1 MPLVN
6 FFEEMI
12 MKVQGI
18 FLIVLFLFLGTS
30 CTKKVDQNVKVL
42 NLVVSAEIKGLDPI
56 FADDAYSSGEVA
68 RVYEGLLEY
77 HFLKRPYTLIPNLA
91 ESLPEVSKDGSTY
104 TFKIRKGVFFHDD
117 ACFPGGK
124 GRELAAKD
132 FVYSFKRLAD
142 PKLQSTGWWL
152 LQDKITG
159 LDEWRNKYSN
169 APEVNYSDEIEGL
182 KAIDQYTLQFKLKKS
197 FPQFLYALAMPFTFV
212 VAEEAVK
219 KYGKEFI
226 NHPIGTGPF
235 ILPVFTQSNK
245 ITYSKNP
252 TFRTKLYPS
261 EASEEFSTPEYLT
274 DAGKQLPL
282 VDKIE
287 VNIIKES
294 QPKWLN
300 FQKGKIDYIS
310 IPKDNFNQVI
320 NSNNGLNEEMAKK
333 GIVLKINTAL
343 DIAYISFNHD
353 NPIFKNIDLRRA
365 MSLATNPDESNR
377 IFYNNTATV
386 AESIVPPGIAGYL
399 KDFKNPYRGQNLAE
413 AKRLLAKAGFPGGKG
428 LPEMTYDTTATT
440 DARQGAEFFQREMA
454 KIGIKIAVVA
464 NPWPQLQEKIN
475 KRKVMLYGLAWSADY
490 PDAENF
496 LQLLY
501 GPNKSPG
508 ANGSGFDDPEFNAL
522 FKAAALMQDGP
533 TRTALYEKLNRI
545 AALNVPVI
553 YGVHRQNYILKHGYL
568 KNYMPS
574 DFDHGNAQYLNID
587 LKEKFKTLETL

>member
-1 MPLVN
+1 
-6 FFEEMI
+6 
-12 MKVQGI
+12 MKVQRI
-18 FLIVLFLFLGTS
+18 LIVILFLFLGTS

-56 FADDAYSSGEVA
+56 FCDDAYSSGEVA

-104 TFKIRKGVFFHDD
+104 TFKIKKGVFFHDD

-124 GRELAAKD
+124 GRELNAQD
-132 FVYSFKRLAD
+132 FVYSIKRLAD

-152 LQDKITG
+152 LQDKIAG
-159 LDEWRNKYSN
+159 LDEWRNKYSGK
-169 APEVNYSDEIEGL
+169 PEVDYSEVVEGV
-182 KAIDQYTLQFKLKKS
+182 KALDSHTLQFKLKKS

-212 VAEEAVK
+212 VPEEAVK

-226 NHPIGTGPF
+226 NHPVGTGPF

-261 EASEEFSTPEYLT
+261 EASEEFATPEFLT

-333 GIVLKINTAL
+333 GIVLKVNTAL

-353 NPIFKNIDLRRA
+353 NPIFKNLDLRRA

-386 AESIVPPGIAGYL
+386 AQSIVPPGIAGYL
-399 KDFKNPYRGQNLAE
+399 KDFRNPYKGQNIEE
-413 AKRLLAKAGFPGGKG
+413 AKKLLAKAGFPGGKG
-428 LPEMTYDTTATT
+428 LPEMTYDITAST
-440 DARQGAEFFQREMA
+440 DARQGGEFFQREMA
-454 KIGIKIAVVA
+454 KIGIKIAVVP

-522 FKAAALMQDGP
+522 YKEASLMQDGP
-533 TRTALYEKLNRI
+533 VRTALYEKLNRM
-545 AALNVPVI
+545 AALSVPVI

-587 LKEKFKTLETL
+587 LKEKIKTLETL

>member
-1 MPLVN
+1 MKIQRILLV
-6 FFEEMI
+6 
-12 MKVQGI
+12 I
-18 FLIVLFLFLGTS
+18 FFLFLGTS
-30 CTKKVDQNVKVL
+30 CTKKVDQNIKVL

-104 TFKIRKGVFFHDD
+104 TFKIKKGVFFHDD

-124 GRELAAKD
+124 GRELSAQD
-132 FVYSFKRLAD
+132 FVYSIKRLAD

-152 LQDKITG
+152 LQDKILG
-159 LDEWRNKYSN
+159 LDEWRNKYSGK
-169 APEVNYSDEIEGL
+169 PEVDYSEVVEGL
-182 KAIDQYTLQFKLKKS
+182 KALDQHTLQFKLKKS

-212 VAEEAVK
+212 VPEEAVK

-226 NHPIGTGPF
+226 NHPVGTGPF
-235 ILPVFTQSNK
+235 ILPIFTQSNK

-252 TFRTKLYPS
+252 TFRKKLYPS
-261 EASEEFSTPEYLT
+261 DATEEFATPEFLT

-333 GIVLKINTAL
+333 GIILKVNTAL

-386 AESIVPPGIAGYL
+386 AQSIVPPGIAGYL
-399 KDFKNPYRGQNLAE
+399 KDFKNPYKGQNIEE
-413 AKRLLAKAGFPGGKG
+413 AKKLLAKAGFPGGKG
-428 LPEMTYDTTATT
+428 LPEMTYDITAST
-440 DARQGAEFFQREMA
+440 DARQGGEFFQREMA
-454 KIGIKIAVVA
+454 KIGIKIAVVP

-522 FKAAALMQDGP
+522 YKEASLMQDGP
-533 TRTALYEKLNRI
+533 VRTALYEKLNRM
-545 AALNVPVI
+545 AALSVPVI